1 MRTRIAIACQG
12 GGSQTAFTAGVLV
25 GLHEAGALEE
35 FEVTGLS
42 GTSGGAVCASL
53 VWYAARRREPLTDRL
68 MAFWHDNT
76 AQTFVECVSNDL
88 TVRWLRMVNKGML
101 PTVAI
106 APGSPVMQ
114 AMTDYANFASFAS
127 GQRREFIDFAALLRR
142 HIDFDEIMRWGP
154 QPTAP
159 VLVIG
164 ACSVLS
170 GRLAKFIS
178 ARQPIKIEHILG
190 SCAVPNLFTA
200 VESEGDAYWDGLFS
214 DNPPMDSLVRPSLV
228 GDANIPRE
236 IWVIKV
242 NPTRRDSVPLEADD
256 VTDRRNQ
263 LEGNVA
269 LFQNLKYLELLND
282 LLAHG
287 AFRNGAFKDFFS
299 EPVRI
304 PRAFREDPAK
314 PYHIPWIE
322 MSEDMQQ
329 TLDYEGKL
337 DRSHTNIEGLIA
349 EGKAQARRFLAAR
362 KAAVNASGS

>member
-12 GGSQTAFTAGVLV
+12 GGSQTAFTAGVLL
-25 GLHEAGALEE
+25 GLAEAGALEE

-53 VWYAARRREPLTDRL
+53 VWYAARRKEPLTDRL
-68 MAFWHDNT
+68 MAFWRDNT
-76 AQTFVECVSNDL
+76 AQTYVERMSNQL
-88 TVRWLRMVNKGML
+88 IVGWLRMVNKGML

-106 APGSPVMQ
+106 SPGSPVLQ
-114 AMTDYANFASFAS
+114 AMASYADFASFAS
-127 GQRREFIDFAALLRR
+127 GQRREFTDFATLLRR
-142 HIDFDEIMRWGP
+142 HIDFDEIARWGP

-178 ARQPIKIEHILG
+178 AREPIKIEHILG
-190 SCAVPNLFTA
+190 SCAVPSLFTA
-200 VESEGDAYWDGLFS
+200 VESDGDAYWDGLFS

-228 GDANIPRE
+228 GNANIPKE

-242 NPTRRDSVPLEADD
+242 NPTRRDTVPLQADD
-256 VTDRRNQ
+256 VIDRRNQ
-263 LEGNVA
+263 LEGNVS

-282 LLAHG
+282 LLAQG
-287 AFRNGAFKDFFS
+287 AFRDGSLKDLFS

-304 PRAFREDPAK
+304 PKAFREEPAK

-322 MSEDMQQ
+322 MSEAIQK

-337 DRSHTNIEGLIA
+337 DRSQTNIEGLIA
-349 EGKAQARRFLAAR
+349 EGEAQARKFLADR
-362 KAAVNASGS
+362 KAVVNASG

>member
-12 GGSQTAFTAGVLV
+12 GGSQTAFTAGALAGLV
-25 GLHEAGALEE
+25 EAGALEQ
-35 FEVTGLS
+35 FELTGLS
-42 GTSGGAVCASL
+42 GTSGGAVCAAL
-53 VWYAARRREPLTDRL
+53 LWYAAKRKEPLADRL
-68 MAFWHDNT
+68 MGFWHDNT
-76 AQTFVECVSNDL
+76 AQTFAEHMSNDL
-88 TVRWLRMVNKGML
+88 IVNWLRMVNKGML

-114 AMTDYANFASFAS
+114 AMANYADLANLAI
-127 GQRREFIDFAALLRR
+127 GQRREFTDFRTLLRR
-142 HIDFDEIMRWGP
+142 HIDFEEIASWGP

-159 VLVIG
+159 VLIIG

-170 GRLAKFIS
+170 GRLTKFIS
-178 ARQPIKIEHILG
+178 AREPIKIEHILG

-200 VESEGDAYWDGLFS
+200 VELGGDAYWDGLFS
-214 DNPPMDSLVRPSLV
+214 DNPPMDSLVRPPLV
-228 GDANIPRE
+228 GNENIPAE

-242 NPTRRDSVPLEADD
+242 NPTRRETIPQQADD

-263 LEGNVA
+263 LEGNVS

-282 LLAHG
+282 LLVQGACKHG
-287 AFRNGAFKDFFS
+287 QLRDFFS

-304 PRAFREDPAK
+304 PKAFRDDPDK

-322 MSEDMQQ
+322 MSDAMQR

-337 DRSHTNIEGLIA
+337 DRSQSNIEGLIA
-349 EGKAQARRFLAAR
+349 EGRAQARKFLADR
-362 KAAVNASGS
+362 TAVLSA